1 MWDRKCLSMR
11 RTASQPCMKG
21 ESSAADTMAALTL
34 PPLPKPKHAL
44 PPCCNICGH
53 GRHTPMLKNTWP
65 FQAFFYVLWPA
76 FYHLLSFNKWVLW
89 WKKSWIEQSLPTL
102 SQNCQYLAGH
112 KMSHPALPGYHPAHC
127 NKKKALKICTLP
139 WLLLPQPRS
148 KTKQSIHQY
157 KRQKIPPRAD
167 LRVL

>member
-76 FYHLLSFNKWVLW
+76 FYHMIPGILISHIHLLSFNKWLVHGLRIQ
-89 WKKSWIEQSLPTL
+89 WKLMFSCPCTI
-102 SQNCQYLAGH
+102 
-112 KMSHPALPGYHPAHC
+112 HPAWCTGGCLFTLDPSLYVGWNTIFHPT
-127 NKKKALKICTLP
+127 NLLKF
-139 WLLLPQPRS
+139 
-148 KTKQSIHQY
+148 
-157 KRQKIPPRAD
+157 
-167 LRVL
+167 